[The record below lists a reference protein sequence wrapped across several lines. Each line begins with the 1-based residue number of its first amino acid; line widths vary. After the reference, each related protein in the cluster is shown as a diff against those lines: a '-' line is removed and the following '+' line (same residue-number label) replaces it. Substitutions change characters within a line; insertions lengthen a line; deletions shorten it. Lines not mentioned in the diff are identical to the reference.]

1 MKYGYLDLGPLQK
14 GSSVVVKVRGGA
26 TSVLLLTAAD
36 FLRYQAERSFH
47 FRGGRYRGRPVQIE
61 VPKDDHWFAVLE
73 LGTYNGRARA
83 TVQVIPASGAAER
96 ELVGTVG

>member
-1 MKYGYLDLGPLQK
+1 MR
-14 GSSVVVKVRGGA
+14 VEH
-26 TSVLLLTAAD
+26 
-36 FLRYQAERSFH
+36 ERSFH

-83 TVQVIPASGAAER
+83 TVEVIAASGDAER